1 MTEAFGE
8 KKPEKIRNRRVHMA
22 NERTFLAWVRTSI
35 GMMTLG
41 FVIERFPMFAKQMA
55 YYISKSSAGSQEVI
69 DIIDFNHQFY
79 GYTSVFGILLI
90 SLGTLLGLFAFVR
103 YLKVE
108 KQINED
114 TYQSSLTLDV
124 LITVSVLIVGIFLVF
139 SLIHSS

>member
-1 MTEAFGE
+1 MSEAFGE
-8 KKPEKIRNRRVHMA
+8 KKPEKIRDRRVHMA

-41 FVIERFPMFAKQMA
+41 FVIERIPMFAKQMA

-69 DIIDFNHQFY
+69 DVIDFNHQFY

-90 SLGTLLGLFAFVR
+90 SLGTLLGLFAFIR
-103 YLKVE
+103 FLKVE

-114 TYQSSLTLDV
+114 TYQSSLILDV

-139 SLIHSS
+139 YMIYSL

>member
-1 MTEAFGE
+1 MSEAFG
-8 KKPEKIRNRRVHMA
+8 KKRPEKIRDRRVHMA

-55 YYISKSSAGSQEVI
+55 YYISKSSTSSQEVI
-69 DIIDFNHQFY
+69 DVINFKNQFY

-90 SLGTLLGLFAFVR
+90 SLGTLIGLSAFIR

-124 LITVSVLIVGIFLVF
+124 LITVLVFIVGIFLVF

>member
-1 MTEAFGE
+1 MSEAFG
-8 KKPEKIRNRRVHMA
+8 KKRPEKIRDRRVHMA

-55 YYISKSSAGSQEVI
+55 YYISKSSTSSQEVI
-69 DIIDFNHQFY
+69 DAINFKNQFY

-90 SLGTLLGLFAFVR
+90 SLGTLIGLSAFIR

-124 LITVSVLIVGIFLVF
+124 LITVLVFIVGIFLVF